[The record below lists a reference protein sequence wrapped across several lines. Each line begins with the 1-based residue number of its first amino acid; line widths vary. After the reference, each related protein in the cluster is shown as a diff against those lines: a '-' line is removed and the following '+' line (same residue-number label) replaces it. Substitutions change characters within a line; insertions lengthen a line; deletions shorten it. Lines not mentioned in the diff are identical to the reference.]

1 MVSVGVVS
9 LGFRCLCRTL
19 GVRARVKSQGRCL
32 TPAPPTGAGGHA
44 HRLVPEAGERH
55 VGPPARAGEP
65 PTPRAPCPPAHS
77 RSLLRDLPCHPLPRP
92 GRLSFFA
99 IMSWCWWLR
108 PMLLNSENQSGP
120 ERNHLWIH
128 SWVCSSEQTKLLE
141 LNVLVDKT
149 DLPAP
154 GCSWAREGADDKCVD
169 RCVNSEGTAGC

>member
-1 MVSVGVVS
+1 
-9 LGFRCLCRTL
+9 
-19 GVRARVKSQGRCL
+19 
-32 TPAPPTGAGGHA
+32 
-44 HRLVPEAGERH
+44 
-55 VGPPARAGEP
+55 
-65 PTPRAPCPPAHS
+65 
-77 RSLLRDLPCHPLPRP
+77 
-92 GRLSFFA
+92 
-99 IMSWCWWLR
+99 
-108 PMLLNSENQSGP
+108 MLLNSENQSGP